1 MISASAPS
9 QNPPSN
15 HHPNTFF
22 IMEGNL
28 WFIIKLLPY
37 LAFCCLISGFV
48 GWSLRGRAEPAS
60 PPEEAKR
67 KALSQPKP
75 RKQRR

>member
-1 MISASAPS
+1 
-9 QNPPSN
+9 
-15 HHPNTFF
+15 
-22 IMEGNL
+22 MEGNL

-48 GWSLRGRAEPAS
+48 GWSLHGRSEPAA
-60 PPEEAKR
+60 PPAEAKR
-67 KALSQPKP
+67 KAPSQPKP

>member
-1 MISASAPS
+1 
-9 QNPPSN
+9 
-15 HHPNTFF
+15 
-22 IMEGNL
+22 MEGNL

-48 GWSLRGRAEPAS
+48 GWSLRGRSEPAT
-60 PPEEAKR
+60 PPAEAKR